1 MAPLLLT
8 VEGFVD
14 SIGGADRLSQ
24 IIGSGDP
31 DTVMPPFL
39 EAAEAEMEESLS
51 IGSYPASVWPSEG
64 PVAIRLQI
72 IGYALAASY
81 LKSRMPELPEN
92 IVSAAKDARAALA
105 DFRSGRTALLGVER
119 TANQPP
125 RILTSARREDGGAIS
140 GALYDHL
147 FRGRA

>member
-8 VEGFVD
+8 VAGFVE

-31 DTVMPPFL
+31 DTVMPPKL
-39 EAAEAEMEESLS
+39 EAAEAEMDESLS
-51 IGSYPASVWPSEG
+51 VAGYPSSVWPSSG
-64 PVAIRLQI
+64 PAAERLFI

-81 LKSRMPELPEN
+81 LKSRMAELPEG
-92 IVSAAKDARAALA
+92 IASAAKDARSTLA
-105 DFRSGRTALLGVER
+105 DFRSGRTALPGVDR
-119 TANQPP
+119 TTVQAP
-125 RILTSARREDGGAIS
+125 RILFSARREDGGAIS
-140 GALYDHL
+140 GDLYSHL